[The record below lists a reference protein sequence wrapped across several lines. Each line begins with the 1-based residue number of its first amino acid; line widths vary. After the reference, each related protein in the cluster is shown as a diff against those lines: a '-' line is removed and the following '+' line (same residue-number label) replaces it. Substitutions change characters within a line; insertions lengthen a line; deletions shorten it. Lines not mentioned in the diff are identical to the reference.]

1 MTSAVTKIWAVA
13 SVVIRELYRRKDF
26 YVLFIV
32 TVLISLIMASV
43 NFFNDDRVVRYL
55 KELCLLLIW
64 IVSLIVAITTAARQ
78 VPTER
83 EQRTLFPL
91 LAKPVTRAQVFIG
104 KFLGC
109 WLAVGGALVCFYL
122 FFGLLAMSREHSWP
136 VLNYLQ
142 AATLHWVMLGIVI
155 AFVLFGSLVFSA
167 VSANITLSF
176 IFVVTILVLGR
187 HLNKIAL
194 QLSEPT
200 RSIVYSIYYA
210 IPHLELFDV
219 RDLLVHNWPLIPW
232 GPWCLALV
240 YGGFFTALFVWLGCR
255 SFEKKPVN

>member
-1 MTSAVTKIWAVA
+1 MRKISAVAG
-13 SVVIRELYRRKDF
+13 VVIRELYRRKDF
-26 YVLFIV
+26 YVLFII
-32 TVLISLIMASV
+32 TVLISVVMASV

-64 IVSLIVAITTAARQ
+64 TASLVVAVTTAARQ
-78 VPTER
+78 IPFER

-91 LAKPVTRAQVFIG
+91 LAKPVTRGQVFVG

-155 AFVLFGSLVFSA
+155 AFVLFGSLVFAAPS
-167 VSANITLSF
+167 SNITISF
-176 IFVVTILVLGR
+176 VLVLTILVLGR
-187 HLNKIAL
+187 HLNKVAL
-194 QLSEPT
+194 QLQEPMQ
-200 RSIVYSIYYA
+200 SIVYSVYFA

-232 GPWCLALV
+232 ASWSLALV
-240 YGGFFTALFVWLGCR
+240 YGGFFGAFFLWVGCWTFQR
-255 SFEKKPVN
+255 KPVN

>member
-1 MTSAVTKIWAVA
+1 MTKVFAIA

-26 YVLFIV
+26 YVLFII

-64 IVSLIVAITTAARQ
+64 TASLVVAITTAARQ
-78 VPTER
+78 IPAER

-91 LAKPVTRAQVFIG
+91 LAKPVTRTQVFIG

-122 FFGLLAMSREHSWP
+122 FFGLLAMSREHTWP
-136 VLNYLQ
+136 LLNYIQ
-142 AATLHWVMLGIVI
+142 AAILHWAMLGIVI
-155 AFVLFGSLVFSA
+155 AFVLFGSLIFAAPS
-167 VSANITLSF
+167 SNITISF
-176 IFVVTILVLGR
+176 ILVVSILVLGR
-187 HLNKIAL
+187 HLNKVAL
-194 QLSEPT
+194 QLPEPL
-200 RSIVYSIYYA
+200 RSVIYSIYYA

-232 GPWCLALV
+232 GPWTLALL
-240 YGGFFTALFVWLGCR
+240 YGGFFAALFIWLGCW
-255 SFEKKPVN
+255 SFQKKPVN

>member
-1 MTSAVTKIWAVA
+1 MTKAFAVA
-13 SVVIRELYRRKDF
+13 SVVIREIYRRKDF
-26 YVLFIV
+26 YVLFII

-64 IVSLIVAITTAARQ
+64 TASLVVAITTAARQ
-78 VPTER
+78 IPAER

-109 WLAVGGALVCFYL
+109 WLAVGGALLCFYL
-122 FFGLLAMSREHSWP
+122 FFGLLAMSREHTWP
-136 VLNYLQ
+136 LLNYFQ
-142 AATLHWVMLGIVI
+142 AAMLHWVMLGIVI
-155 AFVLFGSLVFSA
+155 AFVLFGSLVFAAPSSN
-167 VSANITLSF
+167 VTISFVLVLS
-176 IFVVTILVLGR
+176 ILVLGR
-187 HLNKIAL
+187 HLNKVAL
-194 QLSEPT
+194 QLSEPV
-200 RSIVYSIYYA
+200 RSIVYGIYYA

-232 GPWCLALV
+232 LSWSLALL
-240 YGGFFTALFVWLGCR
+240 YGAFFAALFVWLGCW
-255 SFEKKPVN
+255 SFQRKSVN